1 MEATMRKKHAAFLA
15 GAVVVGLGV
24 AAGLAPFAPSLIG
37 QKSATHELNLQL
49 PGGGAETI
57 AYTGNVPPSV
67 TFHQAGVAAFW
78 PASFS
83 DWTMPPFVAPDRF
96 IADMDKNLQ
105 MLANMPLLIT
115 SAPEQPQN
123 MVAVSSLPAGT
134 GYSIVSETSG
144 DGVCT
149 HFAQITKAAGDAKPQ
164 IVSQTSGNCATGS
177 DKAVNSQPTQSA
189 KRINLPSTSGQ
200 AITQTM

>member
-1 MEATMRKKHAAFLA
+1 MRKMHAAFLA

-37 QKSATHELNLQL
+37 QKSATHELTLRL

-67 TFHQAGVAAFW
+67 TFHQARAAFW
-78 PASFS
+78 PASFY

-96 IADMDKNLQ
+96 IADMDKHLQ
-105 MLANMPLLIT
+105 MLANRPLLIPPV
-115 SAPEQPQN
+115 PEQPQN
-123 MVAVSSLPAGT
+123 MVVVSSLPAGT
-134 GYSIVSETSG
+134 SYSIVSETSG

-164 IVSQTSGNCATGS
+164 IVSQTSGNCVTGS